1 MRLLNVSI
9 LLASAALAGCT
20 VTAASGPDAATIES
34 NASVKF
40 GSKDKKKTAGVDYA
54 LIDINSSVLNY
65 VGDTTT
71 TTLLGSF
78 GGGKGGVPAL
88 PMGVGDVV
96 QVAIFESQAGGLF
109 IPNDAGSRPGNF
121 ISLPNQTVDREGN
134 ISVPYAGK
142 IRATG
147 RNVED
152 VQSEIEERLANR
164 AIEPQVLITK
174 ISSRSAQAS
183 VLGDVKEPTKV
194 QLSEAG
200 DRVLGVIS
208 YAKGLSAPNIES
220 YVTLIRRGKTARV
233 NYNHLV
239 STPSENIYVV
249 PGDTI
254 MVERER
260 RTYLAFGASGLNG
273 RFEFEDADL
282 KLSDALG
289 KAGGLLDSR
298 ADPAQVY
305 VYRIV
310 KRDLLV
316 KLGINTSKFAGQ
328 DVPVIFRANLRD
340 PSTFFASTKFPMQDR
355 DIIYVTNSQAT
366 ELYKFLDLVGSVP
379 ATTGNVAE
387 DVLATRNA
395 IRAF

>member
-1 MRLLNVSI
+1 
-9 LLASAALAGCT
+9 
-20 VTAASGPDAATIES
+20 
-34 NASVKF
+34 
-40 GSKDKKKTAGVDYA
+40 
-54 LIDINSSVLNY
+54 
-65 VGDTTT
+65 
-71 TTLLGSF
+71 
-78 GGGKGGVPAL
+78 
-88 PMGVGDVV
+88 MGVGDVV

-200 DRVLGVIS
+200 DRVLDVIS

-316 KLGINTSKFAGQ
+316 KLGINTSKFPGQ

-340 PSTFFASTKFPMQDR
+340 PSTFFAATKFPMQDR

>member
-20 VTAASGPDAATIES
+20 VTAASGPDAASIES

-40 GSKDKKKTAGVDYA
+40 ASKDKQKTAGVDYA
-54 LIDINSSVLNY
+54 LLDINSSVLNY

-200 DRVLGVIS
+200 DRVLDVIS

-220 YVTLIRRGKTARV
+220 
-233 NYNHLV
+233 
-239 STPSENIYVV
+239 
-249 PGDTI
+249 
-254 MVERER
+254 
-260 RTYLAFGASGLNG
+260 
-273 RFEFEDADL
+273 
-282 KLSDALG
+282 
-289 KAGGLLDSR
+289 
-298 ADPAQVY
+298 
-305 VYRIV
+305 
-310 KRDLLV
+310 
-316 KLGINTSKFAGQ
+316 
-328 DVPVIFRANLRD
+328 
-340 PSTFFASTKFPMQDR
+340 
-355 DIIYVTNSQAT
+355 
-366 ELYKFLDLVGSVP
+366 
-379 ATTGNVAE
+379 
-387 DVLATRNA
+387 
-395 IRAF
+395 

>member
-1 MRLLNVSI
+1 
-9 LLASAALAGCT
+9 
-20 VTAASGPDAATIES
+20 
-34 NASVKF
+34 
-40 GSKDKKKTAGVDYA
+40 
-54 LIDINSSVLNY
+54 
-65 VGDTTT
+65 
-71 TTLLGSF
+71 
-78 GGGKGGVPAL
+78 
-88 PMGVGDVV
+88 
-96 QVAIFESQAGGLF
+96 
-109 IPNDAGSRPGNF
+109 
-121 ISLPNQTVDREGN
+121 
-134 ISVPYAGK
+134 
-142 IRATG
+142 
-147 RNVED
+147 

-200 DRVLGVIS
+200 DRVLDVIS

-316 KLGINTSKFAGQ
+316 KLGINTSKFPGQ

-340 PSTFFASTKFPMQDR
+340 PSTFFAATKFPMQDR